1 MLACAALVINQLNS
15 AMKQCFG
22 LLTLA
27 VIAGM
32 SGPAWAGDVSGKVK
46 LEGTPPAPKMIPLD
60 TDPTCKVLNLKPTPT
75 RHYIVSPDGGLANV
89 FVYIKE
95 VPGGKKY
102 DPPADMPELDQKG
115 CMYEPYAMGVM
126 VNQKFKI
133 HNSDPV
139 MHNVNAGYFNFA
151 QTSQGQETIK
161 SFSKPEVAVKFMCN
175 VHPWMFA
182 FVGVFEHPFFA
193 VTDKDGNYKLPS
205 GLPAGDY
212 TLVAWHPKA
221 GESTQKITVGADD
234 KKTADFTLKV
244 K

>member
-1 MLACAALVINQLNS
+1 MKYSNHT
-15 AMKQCFG
+15 MKQCSR
-22 LLTLA
+22 LLATAL
-27 VIAGM
+27 VAGTM
-32 SGPAWAGDVSGKVK
+32 TPAFAGEVSGTVK
-46 LEGTPPAPKMIPLD
+46 LDGPPPPPKMIPLD
-60 TDPTCKVLNLKPTPT
+60 TDPTCKVLKLKPTPT
-75 RHYIVSPDGGLANV
+75 RHYIVGADNGVANV

-102 DPPADMPELDQKG
+102 DPPADMPVLDQKG
-115 CMYEPYAMGVM
+115 CMYEPYCLGVM

-133 HNSDPV
+133 RNSDPLL
-139 MHNVNAGYFNFA
+139 HNVNAGYFNFA
-151 QTSQGQETIK
+151 QTTQGQETIK

-182 FVGVFEHPFFA
+182 FMGVFEHPFFA
-193 VTDKDGNYKLPS
+193 VTDKDGHYKLPE

-221 GESTQKITVGADD
+221 GEVTQNITVGADD